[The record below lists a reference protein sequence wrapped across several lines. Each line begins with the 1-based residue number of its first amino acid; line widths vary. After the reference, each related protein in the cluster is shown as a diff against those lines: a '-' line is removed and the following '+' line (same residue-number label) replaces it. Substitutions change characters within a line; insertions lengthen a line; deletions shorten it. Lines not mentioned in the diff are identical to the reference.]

1 VEAHERIV
9 AMAGVFRTLS
19 RRRGVAVAL
28 GGLVL
33 VLGSATGAGFLAS
46 SGAATKRAPSLHVA
60 SLLPRTTIPT
70 APPTT
75 TTTTTTVLPNAAPS
89 GSPRVQSGAPA
100 AAPQAPA
107 TEIIVCESPNTTD
120 SNGVQTGGETA
131 YRAPAGTPPPVGCHL
146 YG

>member
-1 VEAHERIV
+1 
-9 AMAGVFRTLS
+9 MAGVFRTLS
-19 RRRGVAVAL
+19 RRRGLAVAL

-46 SGAATKRAPSLHVA
+46 SGAATKRAPTLHVA

-75 TTTTTTVLPNAAPS
+75 TTTTTTTTTVPPPAA
-89 GSPRVQSGAPA
+89 PRVQSRTPA

-107 TEIIVCESPNTTD
+107 TEIIVCESPNTVD

-146 YG
+146 G

>member
-1 VEAHERIV
+1 MVR
-9 AMAGVFRTLS
+9 VFQTLS

-46 SGAATKRAPSLHVA
+46 SGAATKRAPSVHAA

-75 TTTTTTVLPNAAPS
+75 TTTTTTTTVVPNAAPS
-89 GSPRVQSGAPA
+89 GSPRVQSGTPA

-107 TEIIVCESPNTTD
+107 TEIIVCESPNTVD

-146 YG
+146 G

>member
-1 VEAHERIV
+1 MVR
-9 AMAGVFRTLS
+9 VFQTLS

-70 APPTT
+70 APPTIAT
-75 TTTTTTVLPNAAPS
+75 TTTTTTVPPPAA
-89 GSPRVQSGAPA
+89 PRVQSGTPA

-107 TEIIVCESPNTTD
+107 TEIIVCESPNTVD

-146 YG
+146 G

>member
-1 VEAHERIV
+1 
-9 AMAGVFRTLS
+9 MAGVFRTLS

-33 VLGSATGAGFLAS
+33 VLRSATGAGFLAS

-75 TTTTTTVLPNAAPS
+75 TTTTTTTTVPPPAA
-89 GSPRVQSGAPA
+89 PRVQFRTPA